1 MTDHAASGQ
10 IHTLAPHGD
19 NTQTQPRQAE
29 RRRIGWSGGLIET
42 RPSARSLGERTPSK
56 SRPAVTMNGVC
67 QLRPRDA
74 PLCPPSSP
82 PVLPAEGR
90 ALPPPPPFPSTLGR
104 PVRATLHLGHTL
116 SCPRPSSGTPR
127 HLPLPSPQRPTWG
140 LALLCTL
147 PRAKRGRASPPSLA
161 GCDLGGSGEAGA
173 RGKAP
178 PRAAQPPAA
187 TQERARRRPTPAPAA
202 AAAPAAFSGARAVL
216 RRPRSRSLPGATS
229 PGARFSGGTA
239 GPGSD
244 WKRRRTP
251 PGTPHSWLPQRARGW
266 STPPGS
272 VPSRGTPPRGCR
284 TKSGV
289 PQHPG
294 SRSPGSTTF

>member
-1 MTDHAASGQ
+1 MTDHAASGR

-56 SRPAVTMNGVC
+56 SHPAVTMNGVC

-74 PLCPPSSP
+74 PLCPPAPRPPCRGKGFAPASTLPVHPGEASAGHAALGAHSVLSSTRRVTCLSHP
-82 PVLPAEGR
+82 PKGQRGVSHCSAPFLGPNGAGR
-90 ALPPPPPFPSTLGR
+90 ALRPWPAVTWEARERQGRGGRLLPGRHSPPQSPRREREEGQPPPQRRLPP
-104 PVRATLHLGHTL
+104 
-116 SCPRPSSGTPR
+116 
-127 HLPLPSPQRPTWG
+127 
-140 LALLCTL
+140 
-147 PRAKRGRASPPSLA
+147 
-161 GCDLGGSGEAGA
+161 
-173 RGKAP
+173 
-178 PRAAQPPAA
+178 
-187 TQERARRRPTPAPAA
+187 
-202 AAAPAAFSGARAVL
+202 PAAFSGARAVL

-289 PQHPG
+289 PRHPG